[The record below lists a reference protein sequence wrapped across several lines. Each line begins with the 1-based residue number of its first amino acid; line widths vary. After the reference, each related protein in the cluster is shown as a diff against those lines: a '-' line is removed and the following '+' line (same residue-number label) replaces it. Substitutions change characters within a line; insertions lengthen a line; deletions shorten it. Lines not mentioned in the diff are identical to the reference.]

1 LGPKAFAADRLLA
14 IFYNIV
20 DERVDNGID
29 IYYQASFDIN
39 CFSFKVNFH
48 SFVAIHPCF
57 AALLK
62 KSNRFTRSLH
72 GSGNEM
78 QV

>member
-29 IYYQASFDIN
+29 IYYQASFDLIA
-39 CFSFKVNFH
+39 F
-48 SFVAIHPCF
+48 P
-57 AALLK
+57 LK
-62 KSNRFTRSLH
+62 
-72 GSGNEM
+72 
-78 QV
+78 